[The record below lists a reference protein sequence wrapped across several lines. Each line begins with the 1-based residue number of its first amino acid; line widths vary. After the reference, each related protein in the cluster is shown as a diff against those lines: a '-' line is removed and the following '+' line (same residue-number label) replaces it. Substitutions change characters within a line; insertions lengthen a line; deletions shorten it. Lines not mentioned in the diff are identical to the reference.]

1 MLPQLFPG
9 QNVYEDTDGDGLID
23 RISARLILPRNLS
36 GSLVWAEAAH
46 VACRWAFE
54 SLRLEAPLVRFRQPQ
69 GNHPHVMLRLSARIS
84 DKASSSSVR
93 VVRESPVRVVATGGS
108 PQSMASFLRLL
119 AVSDALDLPNLP
131 GTWSVLQWIPGEQ
144 TLLVWKESDS
154 KKPFLTHR
162 IDPAKAVLLEVSPL
176 PHMSHRDAA
185 HIRKVD
191 LLNLSGPHGIFRRL
205 GEDARQR
212 ALCLNV
218 ILPFPRL
225 SSGTGRTLC
234 HVLSLV
240 SLQATQIDLPFVSV
254 GPVTHDSL
262 ILELREDASSSEALV
277 HVSNEN
283 PGHLIVQ
290 GSPAALKRVLEGWLL
305 WTIQEPG
312 PGAEPIMALREKM
325 ELITRLWRAPATVL
339 DSGSCLS
346 LKQEIVWKAE
356 DLRLEKLVKRLPS
369 GQGPLCAIVF
379 ISKPEPVRRRLKARL
394 EKILRAKGYEPS
406 LEVFNAYKPGLCW
419 LLEKVLPALK
429 LLHKEK
435 ATRIRAVE
443 LSFAPFVGPHGTM
456 ETRTRWLQEIY
467 PAPDLLARNLQL
479 DVSRI
484 RIRLVPNQQAAY
496 CVRAWDS
503 KGQLLLEEALSPR
516 WTALPYFGRLI
527 PAKRVHPT
535 TSGIRVVQGS
545 RVLLDRSIPTDREV
559 FWRVFGNR
567 WLPALLKTMERRVV
581 SGHTPWPRAFWQE
594 IRIDVIME
602 ETEKALDLDQ
612 ERLSPMEALHEDV
625 YFTMLDAYKD
635 FAERHGLSQ
644 SLHLGQIMPFV
655 AWKSPRGRA
664 KARFEARP
672 FTASM
677 AGGASLGG
685 STHPQ
690 GPPGKE
696 DGSGTVWLRCHK
708 RHWHVGILLSSST
721 DLRAAHNLANILPRL
736 GLECVA
742 THQSEMIL
750 RCPAPRRRRSQ
761 ATVPQRKAMASPPTD
776 RILSMRDVAQWVRKL
791 SSLPGLRF
799 WEAAKS
805 FQGRPVWALEA
816 ALPCPSPAVSQARL
830 RLLKPT
836 LVFNARHHANEV
848 SSTEAALFSAW
859 TVGATDAGRAFLRK
873 VNLLWIP
880 AENVDG
886 VTAFERLFWKAPGHK
901 LHAARYNALG
911 CEFYEDYF
919 LPRPRF
925 PEALAKRRAWER
937 WLPEMILDGHGV
949 PSHEWNQPFSGYLP
963 GMFAEHWIPRAF
975 LYVYLPYLN
984 EPENPCHSWALRL
997 AQSIQR
1003 HVHND
1008 ADLVQKNDEIRARYH
1023 RYAQRWEPQIFPFV
1037 TQGPVAL
1044 LPPVARVAQLH
1055 YSAQWPR
1062 VTRLEV
1068 VTEVVDEVAEG
1079 PWLNLCVQGH
1089 LAVWKA
1095 MIEVLQARA
1104 KKAIKTVAISGRR
1117 VRLSWG
1123 CESMNPT

>member
-1 MLPQLFPG
+1 
-9 QNVYEDTDGDGLID
+9 
-23 RISARLILPRNLS
+23 
-36 GSLVWAEAAH
+36 
-46 VACRWAFE
+46 
-54 SLRLEAPLVRFRQPQ
+54 
-69 GNHPHVMLRLSARIS
+69 
-84 DKASSSSVR
+84 
-93 VVRESPVRVVATGGS
+93 
-108 PQSMASFLRLL
+108 
-119 AVSDALDLPNLP
+119 
-131 GTWSVLQWIPGEQ
+131 
-144 TLLVWKESDS
+144 
-154 KKPFLTHR
+154 
-162 IDPAKAVLLEVSPL
+162 
-176 PHMSHRDAA
+176 
-185 HIRKVD
+185 
-191 LLNLSGPHGIFRRL
+191 
-205 GEDARQR
+205 
-212 ALCLNV
+212 
-218 ILPFPRL
+218 
-225 SSGTGRTLC
+225 
-234 HVLSLV
+234 
-240 SLQATQIDLPFVSV
+240 
-254 GPVTHDSL
+254 
-262 ILELREDASSSEALV
+262 
-277 HVSNEN
+277 
-283 PGHLIVQ
+283 
-290 GSPAALKRVLEGWLL
+290 
-305 WTIQEPG
+305 
-312 PGAEPIMALREKM
+312 
-325 ELITRLWRAPATVL
+325 
-339 DSGSCLS
+339 
-346 LKQEIVWKAE
+346 
-356 DLRLEKLVKRLPS
+356 
-369 GQGPLCAIVF
+369 
-379 ISKPEPVRRRLKARL
+379 
-394 EKILRAKGYEPS
+394 
-406 LEVFNAYKPGLCW
+406 
-419 LLEKVLPALK
+419 
-429 LLHKEK
+429 
-435 ATRIRAVE
+435 
-443 LSFAPFVGPHGTM
+443 
-456 ETRTRWLQEIY
+456 
-467 PAPDLLARNLQL
+467 
-479 DVSRI
+479 
-484 RIRLVPNQQAAY
+484 
-496 CVRAWDS
+496 
-503 KGQLLLEEALSPR
+503 
-516 WTALPYFGRLI
+516 
-527 PAKRVHPT
+527 
-535 TSGIRVVQGS
+535 
-545 RVLLDRSIPTDREV
+545 
-559 FWRVFGNR
+559 
-567 WLPALLKTMERRVV
+567 
-581 SGHTPWPRAFWQE
+581 
-594 IRIDVIME
+594 
-602 ETEKALDLDQ
+602 
-612 ERLSPMEALHEDV
+612 
-625 YFTMLDAYKD
+625 
-635 FAERHGLSQ
+635 
-644 SLHLGQIMPFV
+644 
-655 AWKSPRGRA
+655 
-664 KARFEARP
+664 
-672 FTASM
+672 
-677 AGGASLGG
+677 
-685 STHPQ
+685 
-690 GPPGKE
+690 
-696 DGSGTVWLRCHK
+696 
-708 RHWHVGILLSSST
+708 
-721 DLRAAHNLANILPRL
+721 
-736 GLECVA
+736 
-742 THQSEMIL
+742 
-750 RCPAPRRRRSQ
+750 
-761 ATVPQRKAMASPPTD
+761 MASPPTD